1 MIDITFDM
9 FSDTPE
15 GKDPDTWSPTL
26 RRYHQMLWSKQLP
39 NGSIFNLD
47 IETRQLLHHRSNLGE
62 FYLSSDCIG
71 HTYSRLKSMSS
82 IIDKFPSNE
91 IEQFYRLCSTI
102 GSYIIYPCK
111 RIDNKMTFNG
121 ARGTNAMIKDRFDLS
136 LECIKLFYINR
147 QSPLSSV
154 LERYASFFDIF
165 DNFKGYIDFFLLND
179 LIIDDNMSI
188 KYFLPFRNFDDTPLP
203 RNVNEYAI
211 YKKKMTKFIQD
222 RNNRILKSCIK

>member
-1 MIDITFDM
+1 MIDITFNM
-9 FSDTPE
+9 FSDTPD

-26 RRYHQMLWSKQLP
+26 RKYHQILWSKQLP
-39 NGSIFNLD
+39 NGTVFNLD

-71 HTYSRLKSMSS
+71 HTYSRIKSMSS
-82 IIDKFPSNE
+82 IIDEFPSNE
-91 IEQFYRLCSTI
+91 IESFYRLCSTI

-136 LECIKLFYINR
+136 LECIKLFYINK
-147 QSPLSSV
+147 QSPLSNV

-165 DNFKGYIDFFLLND
+165 DNFRGYIDFFLLND

-188 KYFLPFRNFDDTPLP
+188 KYFLPFKNFNDSPLP
-203 RNVNEYAI
+203 SNVEEYAT
-211 YKKKMTKFIQD
+211 YKKEMTKFIQD

>member
-1 MIDITFDM
+1 M
-9 FSDTPE
+9 FSDTPD

-26 RRYHQMLWSKQLP
+26 RKYHQILWSKQLP
-39 NGSIFNLD
+39 NGTVFNLD

-71 HTYSRLKSMSS
+71 HTYSRIKSMSN
-82 IIDKFPSNE
+82 IIDEFPSNE
-91 IEQFYRLCSTI
+91 IESFYRLCSTI

-136 LECIKLFYINR
+136 LECIKLFYINK
-147 QSPLSSV
+147 QSPLSNV

-165 DNFKGYIDFFLLND
+165 DNFRGYIDFFLLND
-179 LIIDDNMSI
+179 LIIDDSMSI
-188 KYFLPFRNFDDTPLP
+188 NYFLPFKNFDDSPLP
-203 RNVNEYAI
+203 SNVHEYAT
-211 YKKKMTKFIQD
+211 YKNKMTKFIQD

>member
-1 MIDITFDM
+1 M
-9 FSDTPE
+9 FSDTPD

-26 RRYHQMLWSKQLP
+26 RKYHQILWSKQLP
-39 NGSIFNLD
+39 NGTVFNLD

-71 HTYSRLKSMSS
+71 HTYSRIKSMSN
-82 IIDKFPSNE
+82 IIDEFPSSE
-91 IEQFYRLCSTI
+91 IESFYRLCSTI

-136 LECIKLFYINR
+136 LECIKLFYINK
-147 QSPLSSV
+147 QSPLSNV

-165 DNFKGYIDFFLLND
+165 NNFRGYIDFFLLND
-179 LIIDDNMSI
+179 LIIDDSMSI
-188 KYFLPFRNFDDTPLP
+188 NYSSTSLR
-203 RNVNEYAI
+203 R
-211 YKKKMTKFIQD
+211 
-222 RNNRILKSCIK
+222 

>member
-1 MIDITFDM
+1 M
-9 FSDTPE
+9 FSDTPD

-26 RRYHQMLWSKQLP
+26 RKYHQILWSKQLP
-39 NGSIFNLD
+39 NGTVFNLD

-71 HTYSRLKSMSS
+71 HTYSRIKSMSS
-82 IIDKFPSNE
+82 IIDEFPSNE
-91 IEQFYRLCSTI
+91 IESFYRLCSTI

-136 LECIKLFYINR
+136 LECIKLFYVNK
-147 QSPLSSV
+147 QSPLSNV

-165 DNFKGYIDFFLLND
+165 DNFRGYIDFFLLND

-188 KYFLPFRNFDDTPLP
+188 KYFLPFKNFNDSPLP
-203 RNVNEYAI
+203 SNVEEYAT
-211 YKKKMTKFIQD
+211 YKKEMTKFIQD

>member
-1 MIDITFDM
+1 M
-9 FSDTPE
+9 FSDTPD

-26 RRYHQMLWSKQLP
+26 RKYHQILWSKQLP
-39 NGSIFNLD
+39 NGTVFNLD

-71 HTYSRLKSMSS
+71 HTYSRIKSMSS
-82 IIDKFPSNE
+82 IIDEFPSNE
-91 IEQFYRLCSTI
+91 IESFYRLCSTI

-136 LECIKLFYINR
+136 LECIKLFYVNK
-147 QSPLSSV
+147 QSPLSNV

-165 DNFKGYIDFFLLND
+165 NNFRGYIDFFLLND

-188 KYFLPFRNFDDTPLP
+188 KYFLPFKNFNDSPLP
-203 RNVNEYAI
+203 SNVEEYAT
-211 YKKKMTKFIQD
+211 YKKEMTKFIQD

>member
-1 MIDITFDM
+1 MIDITFNM
-9 FSDTPE
+9 FSDTPD

-26 RRYHQMLWSKQLP
+26 RKYHQILWSKQLP
-39 NGSIFNLD
+39 NGTVFNLD

-71 HTYSRLKSMSS
+71 HTYSRIKSMSS
-82 IIDKFPSNE
+82 IIDEFPSNE
-91 IEQFYRLCSTI
+91 IESFYRLCSTI

-136 LECIKLFYINR
+136 LECIKLFYINK
-147 QSPLSSV
+147 QSPLSNT

-165 DNFKGYIDFFLLND
+165 DNFRGYIDFFLLND

-188 KYFLPFRNFDDTPLP
+188 KYFLPFKNFNDSPLP
-203 RNVNEYAI
+203 SNVEEYAT
-211 YKKKMTKFIQD
+211 YKKEMTKFIQD

>member
-1 MIDITFDM
+1 M
-9 FSDTPE
+9 FSDTPD

-26 RRYHQMLWSKQLP
+26 RKYHQILWSKQLP
-39 NGSIFNLD
+39 NGTVFNLD

-71 HTYSRLKSMSS
+71 HTYSRIKSMSS
-82 IIDKFPSNE
+82 IIDEFPSNE
-91 IEQFYRLCSTI
+91 IESFYRLCSTI

-136 LECIKLFYINR
+136 LECIKLFYINK
-147 QSPLSSV
+147 QSPLSNV

-165 DNFKGYIDFFLLND
+165 DNFRGYIDFFLLND

-188 KYFLPFRNFDDTPLP
+188 KYFLPFKNFNDSPLP
-203 RNVNEYAI
+203 SNIEEYAT
-211 YKKKMTKFIQD
+211 YKKEMTKFIQD

>member
-1 MIDITFDM
+1 M
-9 FSDTPE
+9 FSDTPD

-26 RRYHQMLWSKQLP
+26 RKYHQILWSKQLP
-39 NGSIFNLD
+39 NGTVFNLD

-71 HTYSRLKSMSS
+71 HTYSRIKSMSS
-82 IIDKFPSNE
+82 IIDEFPSNE
-91 IEQFYRLCSTI
+91 IESFYRLCSTI

-136 LECIKLFYINR
+136 LECIKLFYINK
-147 QSPLSSV
+147 QSPLSNV

-165 DNFKGYIDFFLLND
+165 DNFRGYIDFFLLND

-188 KYFLPFRNFDDTPLP
+188 KYFLPFKNFNDSPLP
-203 RNVNEYAI
+203 SNVEEYAT
-211 YKKKMTKFIQD
+211 YKKEMTKFIQD

>member
-1 MIDITFDM
+1 MIDITFNM
-9 FSDTPE
+9 FSDTPD

-26 RRYHQMLWSKQLP
+26 RKYHQILWSKQLP
-39 NGSIFNLD
+39 NGTVFNLD

-71 HTYSRLKSMSS
+71 HTYSRIKSMSN
-82 IIDKFPSNE
+82 IIDEFPSNE
-91 IEQFYRLCSTI
+91 IESFYRLCSTI

-121 ARGTNAMIKDRFDLS
+121 ARGTNAMIKDRFDLT
-136 LECIKLFYINR
+136 LECIKLFYINK
-147 QSPLSSV
+147 QSPLSNA

-165 DNFKGYIDFFLLND
+165 DNFRGYIDFFLLND

-188 KYFLPFRNFDDTPLP
+188 KYFLPFKNFNDSPLP
-203 RNVNEYAI
+203 SNVEEYAT
-211 YKKKMTKFIQD
+211 YKKEMTKFIQD